1 MNVEKQLVAVNLAE
15 KMKDSLKRANDEKR
29 LMLQEK
35 NFYGS
40 SSLPTVNAE
49 QQNMIDMLN

>member
-15 KMKDSLKRANDEKR
+15 KMKESLKRANDEKR

-40 SSLPTVNAE
+40 AVPPVDSE
-49 QQNMIDMLN
+49 QQNMIEVLN